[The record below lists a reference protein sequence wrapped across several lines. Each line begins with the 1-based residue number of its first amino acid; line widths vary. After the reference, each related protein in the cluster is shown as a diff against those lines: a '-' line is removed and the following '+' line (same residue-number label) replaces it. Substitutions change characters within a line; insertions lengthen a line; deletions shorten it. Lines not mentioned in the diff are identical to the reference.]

1 MTRHRG
7 SRPVFRLLY
16 FAAFLEKETIFMHSA
31 EKEKRPRAGAGKAKK
46 KCGIRGRDTGGKR
59 VRVFRQKAIKKGNR
73 H

>member
-31 EKEKRPRAGAGKAKK
+31 EKEKRPYRGAGKAEK
-46 KCGIRGRDTGGKR
+46 KCGIRGERYGRKTCSGIPSKSN
-59 VRVFRQKAIKKGNR
+59 KKGE
-73 H
+73 